1 MDRVRQVAAHLA
13 APASDPTARCSAA
26 PSVAAPCSA
35 AEHFTPAP
43 IPSGGL
49 FVDDYSKLPQ
59 PTTDLAQAK
68 RDIDEFGYCI
78 LKDLLSEAECSALA
92 DRILEQANAEEA
104 LAAADAEAAESL
116 RKMEDM
122 PQWKKEEAAVT
133 MTSRMRSQSTGPERN
148 QQVRSL
154 HNKGDEI
161 ISLLENETM
170 LEVVHHV
177 IGNGFQANFLN
188 CEVAKPGSSPRD
200 LHTDQWWMPQPQRA
214 DGAPRI
220 KTGSI
225 TREGAYDPD
234 WGTQSEEWL
243 TPSLRCNAIW
253 FAGDFHGDN
262 GAT

>member
-1 MDRVRQVAAHLA
+1 
-13 APASDPTARCSAA
+13 
-26 PSVAAPCSA
+26 
-35 AEHFTPAP
+35 
-43 IPSGGL
+43 
-49 FVDDYSKLPQ
+49 
-59 PTTDLAQAK
+59 
-68 RDIDEFGYCI
+68 
-78 LKDLLSEAECSALA
+78 
-92 DRILEQANAEEA
+92 
-104 LAAADAEAAESL
+104 
-116 RKMEDM
+116 MEDM
-122 PQWKKEEAAVT
+122 PQWKKKEAAVSSGVT
-133 MTSRMRSQSTGPERN
+133 MASRMRSQSTGPERN

-253 FAGDFHGDN
+253 FAGDFHADN